1 MQGRSSRREFAVVPT
16 KHDGESK
23 RDEELDS
30 SLIQREVFRL
40 ALEREARAGLTL
52 REALALLDAW
62 PEGEL

>member
-1 MQGRSSRREFAVVPT
+1 MVPT

-23 RDEELDS
+23 GDEELDS

-52 REALALLDAW
+52 REALAFLDAW

>member
-1 MQGRSSRREFAVVPT
+1 MRERWSRREFAVVPT

-23 RDEELDS
+23 DDEELDS

-52 REALALLDAW
+52 REALAFLDEW